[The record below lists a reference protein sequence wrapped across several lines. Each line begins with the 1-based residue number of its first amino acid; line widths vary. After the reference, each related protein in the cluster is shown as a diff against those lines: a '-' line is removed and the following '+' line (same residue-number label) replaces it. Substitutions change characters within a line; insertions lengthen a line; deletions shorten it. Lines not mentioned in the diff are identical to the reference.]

1 MSFKTHT
8 AIIFALFCSLPL
20 FAQQKEQTDSLVRL
34 MSAKSVKLQEIDGQ
48 DFRKVFGPARF
59 LHNDTYLLCDTAYW
73 NVSTRVINAFGNV
86 QIIQEETVLN
96 SDKLDYL
103 IDENLAQF
111 RGSVVQLQDK
121 DGNILRTHHLDYN
134 TKDSVALF
142 RNGCAMKDKD
152 GQIIESL
159 DGSYDSKLKTFV
171 FNDNVNMYSDS
182 MFVKSTYMEYKSQ
195 ENKAYFPRGLDSWRD
210 KSMLSADYGVYDRG
224 TEEFFFRDAVHL
236 MNDKQEGWTDSLYV
250 YRDNGNLEM
259 KGVSQML
266 DTTRNA
272 IALARHVFYEDSTSC
287 LTLTKDAAV
296 VFINEEKDKI
306 DTVYI
311 GADRLTYRTY
321 MKFAIPIDEIK
332 ASEERLNDI
341 NTDPVQLYRRKA
353 YEDYMNAQK
362 QEKEK
367 QEEQDKTS
375 KLKRKSREELDAE
388 QRAGS
393 REPKRKRTRR
403 TVLPNKEPQE
413 EISGVEP
420 SGGERQAEPGAGTTL
435 TPEAAT
441 VSAGEGY
448 ANSSVP
454 EAIPASSSEGQSGK
468 TVLPAE
474 TSAPEINEEPADS
487 LARPDSPVAADS
499 LAQAS
504 TPVAKDS
511 TKFGFIS
518 GLRNVKVWRRDI
530 QMVCDSLLYNELDS
544 LVRLY
549 REPVIWNDNTRQYFA
564 DSISMVFKNNALQKA
579 SLMSNAFIIIQE
591 DSSYFD
597 QIRGAEVL
605 AYFDSTAALRRLDAL
620 GGSTSLFYLRENDAL
635 ATVNK
640 VECKIFSAGF
650 KDGEIETVR
659 YFDKPQN
666 DAYPVVQMPKS
677 DHELKGFKWMPEK
690 RPQSGQEIT
699 DIPLPVSA
707 RKHYETRPRTSFE
720 QTEIYFPNYMS
731 GVYKAIA
738 DNKLRQPKSPKDSL
752 RISSDIDSTVIKDS
766 SGREL
771 RDSLNVSEA
780 QLSAQ
785 RDSLAR
791 IDSLA
796 RVKARADSL
805 YKASHK
811 PTKEELRRK
820 EKEEKA
826 RLKQLAREAEWA
838 RLDSLDA
845 VRAAEKA
852 EKKRL
857 RHREKVRKELEAL
870 EKEAARE
877 NRIRSKWIEIYR
889 RRKEREERRN
899 N

>member
-1 MSFKTHT
+1 MSFKTCP
-8 AIIFALFCSLPL
+8 AILFALFCSLSL

-34 MSAKSVKLQEIDGQ
+34 VSAKSVKLQEIDGQ

-96 SDKLDYL
+96 SDKLNYL

-121 DGNILRTHHLDYN
+121 DGNILRTRHLDYN
-134 TKDSVALF
+134 TKDSVAVF

-152 GQIIESL
+152 GQLIESI
-159 DGSYDSKLKTFV
+159 DGSYDSKLKVFI

-182 MFVKSTYMEYKSQ
+182 MFVKSTYLEYKSE

-224 TEEFFFRDAVHL
+224 IEEFFFRDGVHL

-250 YRDNGNLEM
+250 YRKNGNLEM

-266 DTTRNA
+266 DTTRNT
-272 IALARHVFYEDSTSC
+272 IALARHVFYEDSTSR

-296 VFINEEKDKI
+296 VVINEEDGKI

-311 GADRLTYRTY
+311 GADKLIYRTY
-321 MKFAIPIDEIK
+321 MKFAIPEDEIK

-341 NTDPVQLYRRKA
+341 NTDPVRLYRRKA
-353 YEDYMNAQK
+353 YEDYMNALK

-367 QEEQDKTS
+367 QEEQNKTS
-375 KLKRKSREELDAE
+375 KLKTKSREELDAE
-388 QRAGS
+388 QRAGA
-393 REPKRKRTRR
+393 REPKRKRVRR
-403 TVLPNKEPQE
+403 SLPSNPETQE
-413 EISGVEP
+413 ESATEP
-420 SGGERQAEPGAGTTL
+420 ATEPAPAPTTEAA
-435 TPEAAT
+435 TSPAIPEAAPEAAT
-441 VSAGEGY
+441 LPAIPEAAPETDDKPA
-448 ANSSVP
+448 ANS
-454 EAIPASSSEGQSGK
+454 
-468 TVLPAE
+468 
-474 TSAPEINEEPADS
+474 
-487 LARPDSPVAADS
+487 DS
-499 LAQAS
+499 LAQQQRPFA
-504 TPVAKDS
+504 ADS
-511 TKFGFIS
+511 TAVARDSAKLGFIK
-518 GLRNVKVWRRDI
+518 GIRNVKVWRKDI
-530 QMVCDSLLYNELDS
+530 QMACDSLLYNDLDS

-549 REPVIWNDNTRQYFA
+549 LDPVIWNDNNRQYSA
-564 DSISMVFKNNALQKA
+564 DSISIVFKNNALQKA
-579 SLMSNAFIIIQE
+579 SLMSNAFIAIQE
-591 DSSYFD
+591 DSLSFD
-597 QIRGAEVL
+597 QIKGAEVL

-620 GGSTSLFYLRENDAL
+620 GGSTALFYLQENDAL

-650 KDGEIETVR
+650 KNGEIETVR

-677 DHELKGFKWMPEK
+677 ERELKGFRWIPEK
-690 RPQSGQEIT
+690 RPQSGREIT
-699 DIPLPVSA
+699 EIPLPQSV
-707 RKHYETRPRTSFE
+707 RKDYEARPRTSFE
-720 QTEIYFPNYMS
+720 QTEIYFPGYIS

-738 DNKLRQPKSPKDSL
+738 DNKLRQPKPYKDSIRL
-752 RISSDIDSTVIKDS
+752 SSPA
-766 SGREL
+766 
-771 RDSLNVSEA
+771 DSLAVKDTVGTEPSDSLHLSES

-785 RDSLAR
+785 KDSLAR

-796 RVKARADSL
+796 RAKAHADSL
-805 YKASHK
+805 YAASHR
-811 PTKEELRRK
+811 PTKAELRKK

-845 VRAAEKA
+845 VKAAKKA
-852 EKKRL
+852 EKEKL
-857 RHREKVRKELEAL
+857 RHREKVRKELQAI
-870 EKEAARE
+870 EKENARE
-877 NRIRSKWIEIYR
+877 NRIRLKWIEIYK
-889 RRKEREERRN
+889 RRKAREEKRN

>member
-1 MSFKTHT
+1 M
-8 AIIFALFCSLPL
+8 
-20 FAQQKEQTDSLVRL
+20 
-34 MSAKSVKLQEIDGQ
+34 
-48 DFRKVFGPARF
+48 
-59 LHNDTYLLCDTAYW
+59 
-73 NVSTRVINAFGNV
+73 
-86 QIIQEETVLN
+86 
-96 SDKLDYL
+96 
-103 IDENLAQF
+103 
-111 RGSVVQLQDK
+111 
-121 DGNILRTHHLDYN
+121 
-134 TKDSVALF
+134 
-142 RNGCAMKDKD
+142 
-152 GQIIESL
+152 
-159 DGSYDSKLKTFV
+159 
-171 FNDNVNMYSDS
+171 
-182 MFVKSTYMEYKSQ
+182 
-195 ENKAYFPRGLDSWRD
+195 
-210 KSMLSADYGVYDRG
+210 
-224 TEEFFFRDAVHL
+224 
-236 MNDKQEGWTDSLYV
+236 
-250 YRDNGNLEM
+250 
-259 KGVSQML
+259 
-266 DTTRNA
+266 
-272 IALARHVFYEDSTSC
+272 
-287 LTLTKDAAV
+287 
-296 VFINEEKDKI
+296 
-306 DTVYI
+306 
-311 GADRLTYRTY
+311 
-321 MKFAIPIDEIK
+321 
-332 ASEERLNDI
+332 
-341 NTDPVQLYRRKA
+341 
-353 YEDYMNAQK
+353 
-362 QEKEK
+362 
-367 QEEQDKTS
+367 
-375 KLKRKSREELDAE
+375 
-388 QRAGS
+388 
-393 REPKRKRTRR
+393 
-403 TVLPNKEPQE
+403 
-413 EISGVEP
+413 
-420 SGGERQAEPGAGTTL
+420 
-435 TPEAAT
+435 
-441 VSAGEGY
+441 
-448 ANSSVP
+448 
-454 EAIPASSSEGQSGK
+454 
-468 TVLPAE
+468 
-474 TSAPEINEEPADS
+474 
-487 LARPDSPVAADS
+487 
-499 LAQAS
+499 
-504 TPVAKDS
+504 
-511 TKFGFIS
+511 
-518 GLRNVKVWRRDI
+518 
-530 QMVCDSLLYNELDS
+530 
-544 LVRLY
+544 
-549 REPVIWNDNTRQYFA
+549 IWNDNTRQYFA

-780 QLSAQ
+780 QLFAQ

-877 NRIRSKWIEIYR
+877 NRIRSKWIEIYK